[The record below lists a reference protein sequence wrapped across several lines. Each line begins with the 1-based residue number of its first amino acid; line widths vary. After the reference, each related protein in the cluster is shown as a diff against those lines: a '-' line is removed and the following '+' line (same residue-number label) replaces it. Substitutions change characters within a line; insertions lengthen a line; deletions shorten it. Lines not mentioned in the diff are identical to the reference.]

1 MYCAQ
6 RTYLNKISIYDIYNV
21 YNVYHVHED
30 HKKYQNNIKISGLY
44 PQPFNASSGAS
55 PWAELLVLDPTREG
69 TAKQPW
75 FCGVD
80 GLGDIAQAKVHM
92 C

>member
-1 MYCAQ
+1 M
-6 RTYLNKISIYDIYNV
+6 IYI

-75 FCGVD
+75 FYGVD
-80 GLGDIAQAKVHM
+80 VRRYCPGQGSYVLGS
-92 C
+92 

>member
-1 MYCAQ
+1 MIYIYIMYIM
-6 RTYLNKISIYDIYNV
+6 YMKIT
-21 YNVYHVHED
+21 
-30 HKKYQNNIKISGLY
+30 KNIKTTSNFMIEY
-44 PQPFNASSGAS
+44 PDAFNASSGAS

-80 GLGDIAQAKVHM
+80 VCKAILPRPRFICARV
-92 C
+92 